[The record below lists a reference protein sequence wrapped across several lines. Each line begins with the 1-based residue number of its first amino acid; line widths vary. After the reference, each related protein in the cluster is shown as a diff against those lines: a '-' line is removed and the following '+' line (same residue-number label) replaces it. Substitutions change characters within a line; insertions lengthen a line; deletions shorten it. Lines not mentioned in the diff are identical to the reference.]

1 MGKFNYLWF
10 RNILLLSA
18 GMWGLAMPYAVADDK
33 MKESPITEQVR
44 TKIQVS
50 GCLLYTSPSP
60 RDS

>member
-33 MKESPITEQVR
+33 MKESPITGVWSCCGQQWR
-44 TKIQVS
+44 TIDW
-50 GCLLYTSPSP
+50 CN
-60 RDS
+60 DS